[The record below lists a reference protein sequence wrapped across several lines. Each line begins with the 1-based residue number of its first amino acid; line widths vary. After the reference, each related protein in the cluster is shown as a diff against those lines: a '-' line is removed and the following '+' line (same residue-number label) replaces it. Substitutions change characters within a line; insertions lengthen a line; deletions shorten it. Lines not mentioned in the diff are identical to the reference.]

1 MIINAI
7 IGILSITLLFRILYA
22 IGRVT
27 QRYVLQDMVYG
38 IDEAP
43 WIWPYIYNMFVGVI
57 GLCIIGA
64 IIMIMVLCEYAGE
77 AVLAWYTQFVNS
89 MG

>member
-1 MIINAI
+1 MIQLI
-7 IGILSITLLFRILYA
+7 IGIISITLLFRILYA

-27 QRYVLQDMVYG
+27 QRYVLKDMMYG

-43 WIWPYIYNMFVGVI
+43 WIWPYVYNMLAGLI
-57 GLCIIGA
+57 GLCIISA
-64 IIMIMVLCEYAGE
+64 IVTIMVLCEYVGE
-77 AVLAWYTQFVNS
+77 AVLAWFTQFTNS